1 MNHVK
6 LEFLNYWCGSDETP
20 SEWLQRVVATT
31 QKTVLHTPFDS
42 EPYLGERSLE
52 SGDRYGPDRF
62 PVGREACARRGCMG
76 CCFCLYDPAP
86 ELHVNVT
93 VSDDLLRCGH
103 RSFWLTVE
111 QLEQMVRDI
120 VIEDVQACKELF
132 EEPVPTI
139 LLDRTEP
146 LSWPHGRVVQI
157 SGFVRQLVSASRLQE
172 WKAFLAD
179 ATLLQVLVSDAD
191 ACDPSVDEEAAC
203 QDHLTRWRAMRDTR
217 GAEQAAVRD
226 ERAQLNALALH
237 EARKGC
243 GSRIGCESGIEL
255 NSKPAIG
262 MGDLVYYD
270 PPSACERTTTPTVGI
285 VTKVHYHGG
294 TYGQGF
300 GSLPPILSPSGEIDL
315 AVWSTSEHKFC
326 TRNFVSNKGFI
337 LMPPCCGRGA
347 RCPHLASQDPA
358 LRQWPNGDPL
368 DLDDLKQCMI
378 TWKNTIKEA
387 AYMTWRRRPTKIR
400 EQKTKSALDAYASI
414 LSSKPRR
421 VRGRE
426 TAHEDGSCA
435 QRKKLK
441 AAQVTASGHGAAA
454 PESSTPEGESCAS
467 EEESSSSSEGESSS
481 SDDESFWDTLTFKYM
496 GSSDEAS
503 DIAARDTAIRG
514 LEDYNHPEFCC
525 IRSSPYLLDGT
536 DLIAGRA
543 PDVWR
548 IWLWPFEISSDGSQ
562 VTRQVAAQCKL
573 RSEKERTRFNATDD
587 PTVFFTSR
595 YLVRDEITYTFPTG
609 DDAMARSRAL
619 KENEEMEHALIRRL
633 QSACR
638 KLADKL
644 EGKATHASADAAKR
658 RCKYLYCGLG
668 WSITADTADANQN
681 TSDSD
686 GDSEWADH
694 NGL

>member
-1 MNHVK
+1 MTVVPLSRVSRSQVNHVK
-6 LEFLNYWCGSDETP
+6 HEFLNYWCECDETP

-31 QKTVLHTPFDS
+31 QKTVLPTPFDS

-52 SGDRYGPDRF
+52 SGDRYGPDRY

-76 CCFCLYDPAP
+76 CCFCLYDPPP

-111 QLEQMVRDI
+111 QLEQMLRDI
-120 VIEDVQACKELF
+120 VIKDVQACEELF

-146 LSWPHGRVVQI
+146 LKWPHGRVVQI

-179 ATLLQVLVSDAD
+179 ATLIQVLASDAD

-203 QDHLTRWRAMRDTR
+203 QDHLTHWRAMRDTR
-217 GAEQAAVRD
+217 GAEQAKVQAECAHLD
-226 ERAQLNALALH
+226 ALALH

-243 GSRIGCESGIEL
+243 GSRIGSESRVEL
-255 NSKPAIG
+255 NAKPAIG

-270 PPSACERTTTPTVGI
+270 PPSARERTTTPTVSI

-294 TYGQGF
+294 TYGHRC
-300 GSLPPILSPSGEIDL
+300 GSLPPTLCPSGQIDL

-326 TRNFVSNKGFI
+326 KHNFVSDRGFI

-347 RCPHLASQDPA
+347 LCPHLASQDPA

-368 DLDDLKQCMI
+368 DLDDLTQCAI

-387 AYMTWRRRPTKIR
+387 AYMSWRRRPTNIR
-400 EQKTKSALDAYASI
+400 EQKTKAALDAYASI

-426 TAHEDGSCA
+426 TAHEDGSCE

-441 AAQVTASGHGAAA
+441 AAQGVRVIPETTAEDGAAA
-454 PESSTPEGESCAS
+454 RESSTSEGESCAS
-467 EEESSSSSEGESSS
+467 EEESSS
-481 SDDESFWDTLTFKYM
+481 SDDESFWDTLTVKCM

-503 DIAARDTAIRG
+503 DLAARDTTIHRLNSG
-514 LEDYNHPEFCC
+514 SDCD
-525 IRSSPYLLDGT
+525 IRSWPYLLNGSE
-536 DLIAGRA
+536 LIAGRA
-543 PDVWR
+543 PDVWA
-548 IWLWPFEISSDGSQ
+548 IWLYPFEISSDGSQ
-562 VTRQVAAQCKL
+562 GTREVGAQCKL
-573 RSEKERTRFNATDD
+573 RSETERRRFDATDD
-587 PTVFFTSR
+587 PNEFFTSR
-595 YLVRDEITYTFPTG
+595 YLVRDEITYTFPTD
-609 DDAMARSRAL
+609 DDAKARRQEL
-619 KENEEMEHALIRRL
+619 YVDNREKEHALIRRL
-633 QSACR
+633 QKACR
-638 KLADKL
+638 KLADVL
-644 EGKATHASADAAKR
+644 EGKAAHASVNAAKP
-658 RCKYLYCGLG
+658 KYLYCGLG
-668 WSITADTADANQN
+668 WSITADASQD
-681 TSDSD
+681 TS
-686 GDSEWADH
+686 DSEWADH